1 MREILRMFDVIVV
14 GARCAG
20 AATALLLA
28 RSGYRVLLVER
39 ARFPKDTMS
48 TLYIHQPGVAL
59 LADWGVLDEVL
70 ATGCPRLDRVTY
82 GIEDVRLRGRA
93 AGWRGIA
100 YGIAPRRILL
110 DQLLVDAAVRAGVE
124 FQDGRKVIGLLTD
137 GERVNG
143 VRLAGQGSTE
153 VRARL
158 VVGADGMR
166 STVARL
172 AGADLVTSDP
182 LTTCVHY
189 SMWHGLVA
197 EFEFYERTGY
207 WVAVIPTNDDLTIVA
222 TYRPQDRF
230 AQLRTDALAAHLA
243 AVGAAAPEV
252 ADRMAVAQRVG
263 QLYGSGEQRNFFRQ
277 PAGPGWVL
285 VGDAGHHK
293 DSMTARGITDA
304 LRQADLLGSV
314 IGERL
319 TDDLGLAVALR
330 EFADQRRALLT
341 EGYRNTLALA
351 RLDVSPGR
359 LSMLRAISESADLV
373 DRYFAV
379 FAGISAM
386 DELITP
392 ELLARI

>member
-1 MREILRMFDVIVV
+1 MFDVIVV

-39 ARFPKDTMS
+39 ARFPQDTMS
-48 TLYIHQPGVAL
+48 TLYVHQAGVAL

-70 ATGCPRLDRVTY
+70 ATGCPQLDRVTY
-82 GIEDVRLRGRA
+82 GIEDVRLHGHA
-93 AGWRGIA
+93 ATWQGIA

-110 DQLLVDAAVRAGVE
+110 DQLLVDAAVLAGAE
-124 FQDGRKVIGLLTD
+124 FQDGHKVIGLLTD
-137 GERVNG
+137 GRRVTG
-143 VRLAGQGSTE
+143 VRLAGQPPIE

-172 AGADLVTSDP
+172 AGAELVTSDP
-182 LTTCVHY
+182 LTSCVHY
-189 SMWHGLVA
+189 SVWQGLSR

-207 WVAVIPTNDDLTIVA
+207 WVAVIPTNDDLTMVA
-222 TYRPQDRF
+222 TYQPQHRF
-230 AQLRTDALAAHLA
+230 ARLRTDALAGHLA
-243 AVGAAAPEV
+243 AVRTAAPEV
-252 ADRMAVAQRVG
+252 ADRMAGAPRVG
-263 QLYGSGEQRNFFRQ
+263 PLYGSGDQRNFFRQ

-304 LRQADLLGSV
+304 LRQADLLCSV

-319 TDDLGLAVALR
+319 VDEHGLATALR
-330 EFADQRRALLT
+330 EFAERRTALLT
-341 EGYRNTLALA
+341 DGYRNTLALA
-351 RLDVSPGR
+351 RLEVSPGR
-359 LSMLRAISESADLV
+359 LAMLRAISESADLV

-379 FAGISAM
+379 FAGISSM